1 MPPSSRI
8 CSSNTPRSYSSVTLW
23 PLSNARAVSPHG
35 PLPRTSECRRCRKPG
50 GLLPEPSTRVRTD
63 YAEVLAVDAGSKV
76 TSVAACQKR
85 ETTAFVMSSLV

>member
-1 MPPSSRI
+1 MP
-8 CSSNTPRSYSSVTLW
+8 SVLMGRC
-23 PLSNARAVSPHG
+23 PERPNAEGVANR
-35 PLPRTSECRRCRKPG
+35 G

-85 ETTAFVMSSLV
+85 ETTAFAMSSLV